1 MELTSAYLKDTSR
14 FGRLN
19 LIYFSAKK
27 LFNQLRLWLT
37 GQQKEYLNPSTK
49 TLVGL
54 MKLKERQLYKR
65 KN

>member
-14 FGRLN
+14 FGWLN
-19 LIYFSAKK
+19 LIYFRAKK
-27 LFNQLRLWLT
+27 VFNQLRLWLM
-37 GQQKEYLNPSTK
+37 GQRKEYLNPSTK

>member
-1 MELTSAYLKDTSR
+1 MELTSSYLKNSSR
-14 FGRLN
+14 FGWLN
-19 LIYFSAKK
+19 LIYFRARKI
-27 LFNQLRLWLT
+27 LDFGRIWLL
-37 GQQKEYLNPSTK
+37 GQRKEYLNPSTK